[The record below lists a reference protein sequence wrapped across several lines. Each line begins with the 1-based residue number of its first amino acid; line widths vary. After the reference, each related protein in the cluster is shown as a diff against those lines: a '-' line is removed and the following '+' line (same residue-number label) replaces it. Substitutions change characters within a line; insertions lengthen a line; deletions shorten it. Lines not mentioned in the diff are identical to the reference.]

1 MAAGFCHEAALQRL
15 LTWVNAGG
23 ARFWQVFDNIS
34 RTNLAETNLMTPK
47 DLVVFLEEEA
57 GRSERLAF
65 AANLAELWQA
75 HLIVTFVTN
84 RLGLDRHAGFA
95 VGAALTNMLSAH
107 RAEVEKAKQ
116 QTRQVYDRIV
126 ANRVFTHEWRVS
138 ENEQGEAL
146 MLHARHASL
155 AILGPAAGST
165 PSMTTLGLSEDIIF
179 ASGRPSLLVPVDW
192 PAHRLPKR
200 IVVGWNASREAT
212 RAIADAMPFLTAAE
226 TVHLVVVPEAKIN
239 NLGSNPG
246 VDISRH
252 LARHKVPVTLQ
263 QLEGRDAGMVLL
275 EHARSL
281 NADLLVMGAYGHSK
295 FSELIF
301 GGVTRTMFATADFP
315 VLLSR

>member
-1 MAAGFCHEAALQRL
+1 
-15 LTWVNAGG
+15 
-23 ARFWQVFDNIS
+23 
-34 RTNLAETNLMTPK
+34 MTPK

-84 RLGLDRHAGFA
+84 RLALDRHAGFA
-95 VGAALTNMLSAH
+95 VGDALTNMLSAH

-116 QTRQVYDRIV
+116 QTHRLYDHIV
-126 ANRVFTHEWRVS
+126 ANRPFTHEWRIS

-155 AILGPAAGST
+155 AVLGPAAGST
-165 PSMTTLGLSEDIIF
+165 QSVTTLGLSEDIIF
-179 ASGRPSLLVPVDW
+179 ASGRPSLLLPVDW
-192 PAHRLPKR
+192 PAHRLAKR
-200 IVVGWNASREAT
+200 IVIGWNASREAT

-226 TVHLVVVPEAKIN
+226 AVHLVVVPEAKIT
-239 NLGSNPG
+239 NLGSDPG
-246 VDISRH
+246 AVICRH
-252 LARHKVPVTLQ
+252 LARHKVSVTLL
-263 QLEGRDAGMVLL
+263 QLEGRDAGTVLL

-295 FSELIF
+295 ISEFIF
-301 GGVTRTMFATADFP
+301 GGVTRTMFASADFP